1 MFEYSGPLKCDSKGP
16 ATHALGFALATRF
29 GVSEPG
35 VAPAKP
41 HVYGHTY
48 KQGTT
53 PTSAENETVVHTV
66 RRMDEVNDYLARIF
80 VAWTSYA
87 YTFLVASPYTADRRV
102 FR

>member
-1 MFEYSGPLKCDSKGP
+1 M
-16 ATHALGFALATRF
+16 GFASATRF
-29 GVSEPG
+29 GGSEPG

-41 HVYGHTY
+41 RVCGHTC

-53 PTSAENETVVHTV
+53 PTLAENETVVHTV
-66 RRMDEVNDYLARIF
+66 RRIDEVNDYLERIF

-87 YTFLVASPYTADRRV
+87 YKFLVASPYTADRGV